1 MPRRKGR
8 FNTRHTSAVTSAG
21 RLGARTRGLEE
32 DHEAVRLLEVVL
44 EQVEAA
50 LREAIPR
57 LVHARL
63 VKPEIRRVQ
72 AEQSQPALAPDGFA
86 SCNEDQRKYW
96 DQQEDEGRPDIEEED
111 HHALEA

>member
-1 MPRRKGR
+1 M
-8 FNTRHTSAVTSAG
+8 
-21 RLGARTRGLEE
+21 GARTRGLEE

-44 EQVEAA
+44 EQLQAA

-72 AEQSQPALAPDGFA
+72 AEQSQPALAPHGVD
-86 SCNEDQRKYW
+86 SCHDDQRKCW
-96 DQQEDEGRPDIEEED
+96 DQQEDEGRPDIVEED
-111 HHALEA
+111 HRANNA

>member
-1 MPRRKGR
+1 
-8 FNTRHTSAVTSAG
+8 VG

-32 DHEAVRLLEVVL
+32 DHEAVRLVEVVL
-44 EQVEAA
+44 EQVQAA

-72 AEQSQPALAPDGFA
+72 AEQSQPALAPDGCDNCHHER
-86 SCNEDQRKYW
+86 SERW
-96 DQQEDEGRPDIEEED
+96 DEQEDEGRPDIEEEE
-111 HHALEA
+111 HHADSA